1 MFVGHFA
8 LGFAAKRA
16 APKLSLALLFAACQ
30 LADIMWPVFV
40 AAGFESV
47 RIAPGITAFTPLDFV
62 SYPYSHSL
70 VGLALWG
77 TMLGSAC
84 WLLGTSGR
92 SSLLIAGLVVSHW
105 ILDFVSHRPDLPIYP
120 GSALWGLG
128 LWNSVPAT
136 LVVELALFAAGVW
149 LYSSATRE
157 MPITLVLRGARV
169 VPADCYVASFVSGPP
184 PPIAL
189 YWAALLGGLVIVGGA
204 GGLTG
209 IDRRLAYKDG
219 SAVPRT

>member
-16 APKLSLALLFAACQ
+16 APKLSLALLFVACQ

-70 VGLALWG
+70 VALCLWG
-77 TMLGSAC
+77 IVLSSAC
-84 WLLGTSGR
+84 WMLGASGR
-92 SSLLIAGLVVSHW
+92 ASLLIAGLVVSHW
-105 ILDFVSHRPDLPIYP
+105 ILDFVSHRPDMPIYP
-120 GSALWGLG
+120 GGALWGLG

-136 LVVELALFAAGVW
+136 LIVELFLFGSGVW
-149 LYSSATRE
+149 LYSSATRAKDV
-157 MPITLVLRGARV
+157 IGRWSFVALALFLLIV
-169 VPADCYVASFVSGPP
+169 YVASFASGPP
-184 PPIAL
+184 PSVAAV
-189 YWAALLGGLVIVGGA
+189 YWAALLGGLVIVGWSWW
-204 GGLTG
+204 T
-209 IDRRLAYKDG
+209 DRHRQ
-219 SAVPRT
+219 AV